1 MHQTISCVS
10 TPSVAGEDPHY
21 NVSVRLSDTS
31 GSNQTA
37 AYEGRVEV
45 QYRGLWGTICSNQW
59 TINDAH
65 VVCRSVSSNVAT
77 TAPPPSR
84 FYCQIHTYIRAIDW
98 NTVISDLP
106 FTYIIL
112 GSQNCY
118 FYTSNFVPP
127 STECSATLK
136 LSALPMASRMVG
148 LLGSSGSRRS
158 TASATRPTSH
168 SAASPAG
175 ASITATTGEMS
186 MSSAT
191 VSRLESAL
199 VNVNSNRGIYL
210 WSMYLNLQ
218 ACNIM

>member
-37 AYEGRVEV
+37 PYEGRVEV

-77 TAPPPSR
+77 TAPPPSL
-84 FYCQIHTYIRAIDW
+84 FYCQIDTYITAIDW
-98 NTVISDLP
+98 KTMSYVY
-106 FTYIIL
+106 FKYIIL

-118 FYTSNFVPP
+118 FYTSNFVPH

-136 LSALPMASRMVG
+136 LSAPPMAPRMVG

-158 TASATRPTSH
+158 TALATRPTSH
-168 SAASPAG
+168 SAAFPAG

-210 WSMYLNLQ
+210 WSMYLNLE